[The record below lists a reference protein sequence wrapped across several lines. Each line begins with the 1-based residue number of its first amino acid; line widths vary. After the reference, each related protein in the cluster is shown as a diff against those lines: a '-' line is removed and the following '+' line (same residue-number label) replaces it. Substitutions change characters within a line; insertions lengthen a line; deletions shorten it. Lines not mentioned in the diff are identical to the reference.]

1 MMKHQGNLFVLS
13 GPSGVGKGTVL
24 KKVLEYDKELVLS
37 ISVTT
42 REPRSDEV
50 EGESYFF
57 VSDENFSALLKK
69 DALLESASH
78 FGNRY
83 GTLKSFVF
91 DAMENGKNVVLEI
104 DTVGA
109 LQVKTKMPKSVL
121 IFLDYP
127 SKEELL
133 VRLIGRGSEDDK
145 TLKARIEKADIE
157 LKERDKYDFH
167 VVNDSVEVAAEK
179 ILNIIRSVKI

>member
-1 MMKHQGNLFVLS
+1 MMKQQGSLFVLS

-24 KKVLEYDKELVLS
+24 KKLLEYDKDLVLS

-42 REPRSDEV
+42 REPRSGEK

-57 VSDENFSALLKK
+57 VTDEGFSALLQNN
-69 DALLESASH
+69 ALLESASH

-91 DAMENGKNVVLEI
+91 DAMENGKNVILEI

-109 LQVKTKMPKSVL
+109 LQVKARVPKSIL

-133 VRLIGRGSEDDK
+133 ARLVGRGSEDNE

-157 LKERDKYDFH
+157 LNERDKYDFH
-167 VVNDSVEVAAEK
+167 VLNDSVEDAAEK

>member
-1 MMKHQGNLFVLS
+1 MMKQQGNLFVLS

-37 ISVTT
+37 VSATT
-42 REPRSDEV
+42 RKPRS
-50 EGESYFF
+50 GEIENISYFF
-57 VSDENFSALLKK
+57 VSDEEFNELQKN
-69 DALLESASH
+69 DELLETASH

-91 DAMENGKNVVLEI
+91 NSMNNGKNVLLEI

-109 LQVKTKMPKSVL
+109 LQVKAKMPNSVL

-133 VRLIGRGSEDDK
+133 IRLKGRGSEDEE
-145 TLKARIEKADIE
+145 TIKARIEKADIE
-157 LKERDKYDFH
+157 LKERNKYDYH
-167 VVNDSVEVAAEK
+167 VVNDFVEIAAEK
-179 ILNIIRSVKI
+179 VLKIIRSKKV